1 MKYNEIR
8 DKRGNLDEIKKQQQL
23 GQDVGKAKKVDEK
36 NKDLTSMTDILM
48 LLPSVTQLITGI
60 NTEEELIKKLQTI
73 YGSDQRGYT
82 AYKLLRYILATNR
95 SSIRK
100 LEGPNRIELPA
111 GSEDHFEQYILIS

>member
-1 MKYNEIR
+1 
-8 DKRGNLDEIKKQQQL
+8 
-23 GQDVGKAKKVDEK
+23 
-36 NKDLTSMTDILM
+36 MTDILM
-48 LLPSVTQLITGI
+48 LLPSVTQLIAGI

-100 LEGPNRIELPA
+100 LEGPNRIELPI

>member
-111 GSEDHFEQYILIS
+111 GAEDHFEQYILIS